1 VAWVYEAGDE
11 ATTFSE
17 HDGADRTRSVNG
29 GTQPARRVV
38 VTGMGVVSPLGCDVD
53 QFWRRLVAGESAVR
67 EITRFDHSAHRVHIA
82 AEVEGF
88 DPEDYIEKRT
98 VRRLDLFSR
107 YAVAAAKLARDDA
120 GIDPRAEA
128 ERTGAVVGSG
138 VGGLQ
143 TLHIEIE
150 KLLNQG
156 PDRTNPLLIPMM
168 IPNMGAAQVSLE
180 LGTKGPLSS
189 TCTACAAGSD
199 AIASA
204 FHIIRRGDA
213 DVMFAGGS
221 EAPISAIGVAGFAA
235 ARSLSRRNDDPPAAS
250 RPFDAGRDGFV
261 IGEGAGCLVL
271 EDLEHALRRDAHIH
285 AELAGV
291 GLSSDSFHMT
301 APDETGESQARAMK
315 AAMELAG
322 LLPADIAYINA
333 HGTAT
338 QAGDI
343 AETKAIK
350 VALGEHAAGVAVS
363 SNKSM
368 IGHCLGASGAIE
380 AVATVLTVVNSLAP
394 PTINLTDPDPE
405 CDLDFVPLESRFMKV
420 DAAASNSFGFG
431 GHNVTLVFRRFDG

>member
-1 VAWVYEAGDE
+1 M
-11 ATTFSE
+11 S
-17 HDGADRTRSVNG
+17 G

-53 QFWRRLVAGESAVR
+53 QFWRRLVAGESGVG

-82 AEVEGF
+82 AEVQGF
-88 DPEDYIEKRT
+88 DPEDYVDKRT

-107 YAVAAAKLARDDA
+107 YAVGAAALARDDS
-120 GIDPRAEA
+120 GIDPRSDP
-128 ERTGAVVGSG
+128 ERTGAVIGSG

-156 PDRTNPLLIPMM
+156 PERTNPLLIPMM

-199 AIASA
+199 AIAGA

-213 DVMFAGGS
+213 EVMFAGGS

-235 ARSLSRRNDDPPAAS
+235 ARSLSRRNDDPTAAS

-271 EDLEHALRRDAHIH
+271 EELEHALRRDAHIY

-301 APDETGESQARAMK
+301 APDETGQSQARAMK

-322 LLPADIAYINA
+322 LAPSDIAYVNA

-338 QAGDI
+338 LAGDI

-350 VALGEHAAGVAVS
+350 VALGEHAATVAVS

-380 AVATVLTVVNSLAP
+380 AVATVLTIVNSLAP
-394 PTINLTDPDPE
+394 PTVNLTDPDPE

-431 GHNVTLVFRRFDG
+431 GHNVTLVFRRYDG